1 MKKIFILVFSVIY
14 VFVLQAQI
22 PIGTWRDHLPY
33 NKVIMVA
40 DAGNRVYA
48 ATPQT
53 IYYVDKAEN
62 SMHRLSKI
70 EGLSD
75 VGISAIAYSET
86 YKSLVIAYQNTN
98 IDLLIN
104 DVVFNI
110 PDIKRKTIPG
120 KKTINNIE
128 IKDEFAYLSCGF
140 GIIVLDIKRKEIKD
154 TWLIGPLGNHVEVFD
169 IAFFNSQI
177 YAATELGLFFADD
190 SNPNLA
196 NYNFWQV
203 DDRIFNFGTKI
214 NMVVG
219 FNNQLLVNKPFTY
232 EGADS
237 VFILRNDVWEYG
249 HFAGN
254 TQKKNLFVKDEVL
267 LISANYEIN
276 EYDTLFQNITHL
288 WTYNPESIF
297 ANYTILDKKGDR
309 WIADNNYGL
318 VKNSKNN
325 FWASEIYR
333 LNGPISD
340 RVFQLSISG
349 GKLLV
354 AQGGVTASWGGT
366 YGRSDWSFFE
376 DNVWSIIHTNSNP
389 ILDTIYDV
397 LACVANPLNKNQV
410 FAASWGNGILEFQNG
425 QLIEVYNSSNTPIPE
440 VYNGNFIGGL
450 SMDKHGN
457 LWASN
462 SNTGKILTVRTP
474 QNNWY
479 TYSLAPY
486 AVGTNVSKIFID
498 SASYKWIILPRSN
511 GLIVFDDNGTLDI
524 PSDDRKKSLNINLG
538 TEVSTNQI
546 NCIVQDLDRS
556 IWIGTDKG
564 IKVFYNPENIFENNA
579 PAPQNILIQQDGYVQ
594 NLLEFENVSS
604 IVVDGAN
611 QKWIGT
617 SKAGLFVM
625 SPDGTRE
632 LFRFTESNSPL
643 LSNAIIDLA
652 VDNKTGEVF
661 IATDKGIV
669 SYRGYATMGGETI
682 ADEVTVFPNPV
693 RENYDG
699 YIAINGLTRNAN
711 VKISDINGRLV
722 FQTIAKGGQALWNG
736 KNFAG
741 EKVYTGI
748 YLILASDAEGVE
760 KIVGKLMFIH

>member
-1 MKKIFILVFSVIY
+1 MKKIFLLVLSVIH

-40 DAGNRVYA
+40 DAGSRVYA

-53 IYYVDKAEN
+53 IYYVEKAEN

-98 IDLLIN
+98 VDLLIN

-110 PDIKRKTIPG
+110 PDIKRKIIPG

-140 GIIVLDIKRKEIKD
+140 GIIVLDIKRKEIND
-154 TWLIGPLGNHVEVFD
+154 TWLIGPLGNHLEVFD
-169 IAFFNSQI
+169 IAFFNHQI
-177 YAATELGLFFADD
+177 YAATELGLYFADA

-196 NYNFWQV
+196 NYNFWQI
-203 DDRIFNFGTKI
+203 DDRVFDFGTKL
-214 NMVVG
+214 NMVIG
-219 FNNQLLVNKPFTY
+219 FKNQLLVNKPFIY

-237 VFILRNDVWEYG
+237 IFMLRDDIWEYA

-254 TQKKNLFVKDEVL
+254 TQKKSLFAKGEIL
-267 LISANYEIN
+267 LICGNYEIN
-276 EYDTLFQNITHL
+276 EYDTSFQNITHL

-297 ANYTILDKKGDR
+297 ANYAIIDKDGDR

-318 VKNSKNN
+318 VKNSRSN

-340 RVFQLSISG
+340 RVFQLSISD

-354 AQGGVTASWGGT
+354 AQGGVTAAWGST
-366 YGRSDWSFFE
+366 YDRSDWSFFE
-376 DNVWSIIHTNSNP
+376 DNMWSIVHTNSNP
-389 ILDTIYDV
+389 ILDTIYDILV
-397 LACVANPLNKNQV
+397 CVSNPLNKNQV
-410 FAASWGNGILEFQNG
+410 FAASWGKGILEFQNG
-425 QLIEVYNSSNTPIPE
+425 QLVEVYNSTNTPIPE

-450 SMDKHGN
+450 CMDKHGN

-462 SNTGKILTVRTP
+462 SNTGKILTVKTP

-486 AVGTNVSKIFID
+486 AVGTNVSRIFID
-498 SASYKWIILPRSN
+498 SSSYKWIILPRSN

-538 TEVSTNQI
+538 TDVSTNQI
-546 NCIVQDLDRS
+546 NCIAQDLDRS

-579 PAPQNILIQQDGYVQ
+579 PTPKNILIEQDGYVQ
-594 NLLEFENVSS
+594 NLLEFENVSC

-632 LFRFTESNSPL
+632 IFRFTESNSPL
-643 LSNAIIDLA
+643 LSNAIIDVA
-652 VDNKTGEVF
+652 IDNKTGEVF

-669 SYRGYATMGGETI
+669 SYRGYATMGGEII
-682 ADEVTVFPNPV
+682 ADDVTIFPNPV

-722 FQTIAKGGQALWNG
+722 YQTIAKGGQALWNG

-741 EKVYTGI
+741 EKV
-748 YLILASDAEGVE
+748 
-760 KIVGKLMFIH
+760 

>member
-1 MKKIFILVFSVIY
+1 MKKIFLLIFSVIH
-14 VFVLQAQI
+14 VFVLQSQI

-40 DAGNRVYA
+40 DAGSRIYA

-53 IYYVDKAEN
+53 IYYVEKMEN

-70 EGLSD
+70 DGLSD
-75 VGISAIAYSET
+75 VGISAITYSER

-98 IDLLIN
+98 VDILIN

-110 PDIKRKTIPG
+110 PDIKRKIIPG
-120 KKTINNIE
+120 KKTINNIK

-140 GIIVLDIKRKEIKD
+140 GIIVLDIKRKEIND
-154 TWLIGPLGNHVEVFD
+154 TWLIGPLGNHLEVFD
-169 IAFFNSQI
+169 IAFLNNQI
-177 YAATELGLFFADD
+177 YAATELGLYFADA

-196 NYNFWQV
+196 NYNFWDV
-203 DDRIFNFGTKI
+203 DDRLFSFGTKL
-214 NMVVG
+214 NMLVG
-219 FNNQLLVNKPFTY
+219 FNNQLLVNKPHTQ

-237 VFILRNDVWEYG
+237 LFILQEDVWEYA

-254 TQKKNLFVKDEVL
+254 SQKKNMFVQDEIL
-267 LISANYEIN
+267 LIAANYNID
-276 EYDTLFQNITHL
+276 EYDTLFQNSTNL

-297 ANYTILDKKGDR
+297 ANYAILDKDGNR
-309 WIADNNYGL
+309 WIADNQYGL

-325 FWASEIYR
+325 IWESVIYR
-333 LNGPISD
+333 LNGPVSD
-340 RVFQLSISG
+340 RVFQLSLYD
-349 GKLLV
+349 GKLMV
-354 AQGGVTASWGGT
+354 AQGGVTASWGST
-366 YGRSDWSFFE
+366 LTKSEWSYFE
-376 DNVWSIIHTNSNP
+376 ENAWTIVNSQNNP
-389 ILDTIYDV
+389 DLDTIYDL

-410 FAASWGNGILEFQNG
+410 FAASWGKGILEFQNG
-425 QLIEVYNSSNTPIPE
+425 YLVEIYNASNTPIQA

-450 SMDKHGN
+450 SMDKQGN
-457 LWASN
+457 LWTSN
-462 SNTGKILTVRTP
+462 SNSGKILTVRTP

-479 TYSLAPY
+479 TYSLAPF

-511 GLIVFDDNGTLDI
+511 GLIVFDDNGTLDNAA
-524 PSDDRKKSLNINLG
+524 DDRKISLNINNG
-538 TEVSTNQI
+538 TSVSSNQV
-546 NCIVQDLDRS
+546 NCIAQDLENS

-564 IKVFYNPENIFENNA
+564 IKVFYNPESIFDNNT
-579 PAPQNILIQQDGYVQ
+579 PAPQNILIEQDGYVQ
-594 NLLEFENVSS
+594 NLLEFENVSC
-604 IVVDGAN
+604 IAIDGAN

-643 LSNAIIDLA
+643 FSNAIIDVA
-652 VDNKTGEVF
+652 IDNKTGEVF

-682 ADEVTVFPNPV
+682 ADEVTIFPNPV
-693 RENYDG
+693 RENYYG
-699 YIAINGLTRNAN
+699 YVAINGLTRNAN
-711 VKISDINGRLV
+711 VKISDINGHMV
-722 FQTIAKGGQALWNG
+722 YQTIANGGQALWNG
-736 KNFAG
+736 KNFSG
-741 EKVYTGI
+741 ERVQTGI
-748 YLILASDAEGVE
+748 YLILSSDAEGVE